1 MKTRKEMAIDA
12 KEKGIKQFIDNDHP
26 CKKCGC
32 VVFFSAGGGRCKDCL
47 YAFTRAKRAT
57 AEGQRREKISRK
69 KSYEKFYSKEENR
82 KKRSSQGLAYTR
94 KVKADPERREAFLA
108 AKRRVYRK
116 WYYSEHG
123 NAKALSNVKAW
134 ASENQH
140 HHLLRK
146 ALERMDI
153 KIGSVLDGQEVDSVL
168 LYSKDD
174 FIKHIESTMQD
185 GMSFDDRSNWHID
198 HILPVSWFVNNNL
211 LYPELVNSLYNLK
224 AETAEYNLKKN
235 NRWDRDDMT
244 EWEWCYMLQWMVYG
258 EIRYKEGG

>member
-1 MKTRKEMAIDA
+1 MKARKELAIEA
-12 KEKGIKQFIDNDHP
+12 KGKGLKQFTDTDHP
-26 CKKCGC
+26 CKQCGC

-94 KVKADPERREAFLA
+94 KVKSDPERREKFLE
-108 AKRRVYRK
+108 AKRNIYRK

-134 ASENQH
+134 TAENPH

-146 ALERMDI
+146 TLERMDI
-153 KIGSVLDGQEVDSVL
+153 KIGSLLDGSHIDDVL
-168 LYSKDD
+168 LYSKND

-185 GMSFDDRSNWHID
+185 GMSFDDRSDWHID
-198 HILPVSWFVNNNL
+198 HILPVDWFVKNNMIH
-211 LYPELVNSLYNLK
+211 PELVNSLYNLK
-224 AETAEYNLKKN
+224 AETAEYNWKKN
-235 NRWDRDDMT
+235 NKWQRSDIT
-244 EWEWCYMLQWMVYG
+244 EWDWCYMLQWMVYG